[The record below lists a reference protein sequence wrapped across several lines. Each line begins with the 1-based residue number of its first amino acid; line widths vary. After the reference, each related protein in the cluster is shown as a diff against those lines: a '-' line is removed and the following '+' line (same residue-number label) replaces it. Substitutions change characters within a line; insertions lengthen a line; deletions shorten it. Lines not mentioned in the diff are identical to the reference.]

1 MGARQAFAQLQTSPG
16 SSGNAVQPDIL
27 STPHSIQSLQQL
39 ANTLVPCNLIK
50 LWMVNQNVTH
60 DQTGSVSRPVLSLLN
75 GHKSNGELECED
87 SISKPTGDE
96 ARQ

>member
-1 MGARQAFAQLQTSPG
+1 MLCNQISVPPLTAF
-16 SSGNAVQPDIL
+16 
-27 STPHSIQSLQQL
+27 SLQQL

-87 SISKPTGDE
+87 ISKPTGEE
-96 ARQ
+96 ARQLFECAPQWH